1 MGDIIIFVERSN
13 IQAKKKKTKPNQK
26 LPQTSEL
33 SKVTTYNINI

>member
-13 IQAKKKKTKPNQK
+13 IQAKKKTKPNQK